1 MPKFN
6 ITVTEHIER
15 AVEYQ
20 VTVTKKQVVDEL
32 SLEGEDA
39 KEGKEHV
46 QDYLQTKIDE
56 LRETGKLTSGHLQD
70 EIVTQSDVDS
80 VEEYE
85 A

>member
-39 KEGKEHV
+39 KEWKEHV